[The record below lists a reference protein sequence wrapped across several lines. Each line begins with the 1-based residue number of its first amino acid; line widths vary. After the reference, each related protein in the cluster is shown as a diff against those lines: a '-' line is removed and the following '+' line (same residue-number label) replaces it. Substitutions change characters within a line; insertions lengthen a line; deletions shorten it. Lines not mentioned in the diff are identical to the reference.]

1 MKPLKRVVAIHD
13 ISGVGKCSL
22 TVALPIIS
30 AAGVECSVMPTA
42 VLSTHTGGFS
52 DFTFRDLTDD
62 MMPIAKHWKKE
73 QIEFD
78 AIYTGYL
85 GSVAQIELICEIFDM
100 FKSEKTMT
108 LVDPAMADDG
118 KLYSLFTQEMVT
130 GMAKLC
136 GKADIIIPNR
146 TEAAF
151 MLGKEYKGGVMT
163 KEEAD
168 GLLREL
174 ATLGAKKII
183 LTGVF
188 FEEDDLGAG
197 CYDVEKDE
205 IFYVMGKRIEGQYHG
220 SGDVFASFFLGAY
233 MQDLSLEKAL
243 EAAVEYTCK
252 AIDITKKDDSAHRM
266 GLRFESVLGDYNKS
280 LDN

>member
-188 FEEDDLGAG
+188 FEENDLGAG

-252 AIDITKKDDSAHRM
+252 AIDITKKDGSAHRM

>member
-252 AIDITKKDDSAHRM
+252 AIDITKKDGSAHRM